1 MNVDDVSFCN
11 HSRDDNDSNMIPSA
25 QVVPSQEIV
34 QISDEE
40 SSKAAHY
47 LLDLGDSIIAESSAS
62 GTPVR
67 SLFDIAQN
75 A

>member
-1 MNVDDVSFCN
+1 MNADDISFCN
-11 HSRDDNDSNMIPSA
+11 HYNDSNMIPSA

-47 LLDLGDSIIAESSAS
+47 LLDLGGSIITESNAS

-67 SLFDIAQN
+67 LSFVTA
-75 A
+75 